1 MRAASLPSETA
12 IRALR
17 ALLCLVLVCAVGA
30 CASSHRGGRYGGAR
44 NYTPPGP
51 PEDPWGPYVR
61 EAAGRFQVPE
71 SWVREVMRQESGGK
85 QYLDGGLT
93 TSSAGA
99 MGLMQVMPSTYEGLR
114 QRYGLGDD
122 PYDPHNNIL
131 AGTAYI
137 KEMYDRYG
145 SPGFLA
151 AYNAG
156 PRRVDDYLSGA
167 GSLPNE
173 TVNYVASIAPRIGGS
188 GQMSGPL
195 SAYGGAAAGST
206 VQQASMVVVDRMEPV
221 ASPGDPGM
229 PTTVQGAAR
238 MAPIASP
245 GDPGMPPALQV
256 ASAMAP
262 IASPGDPGMPPP
274 TPAYPVGTT
283 SALAAAR
290 LPEPIPRALEPEPS
304 PMRLVAATRPS
315 LMSTAAAAEPG
326 RVAIQVGAFASPA
339 EARRAAESAR
349 DIARSIPPS
358 AETMIGTTARGDGSV
373 LFRARLIG
381 MTPGRALSACQRL
394 LANGRPCFVVPS
406 DGTS

>member
-1 MRAASLPSETA
+1 MRTASQPGETA

-17 ALLCLVLVCAVGA
+17 AFLCLVLVCAVAA
-30 CASSHRGGRYGGAR
+30 CASSHRGGRYGR
-44 NYTPPGP
+44 SYTPPGP
-51 PEDPWGPYVR
+51 PEDPWGPYIR

-71 SWVREVMRQESGGK
+71 TWVREVMRQESGGK
-85 QYLDGGLT
+85 QYLGGGLT

-99 MGLMQVMPSTYEGLR
+99 MGLMQVMPGTYDELR

-131 AGTAYI
+131 AGTAYL

-167 GSLPNE
+167 GRLPSE
-173 TVNYVASIAPRIGGS
+173 TVNYVASIAPRLGGS

-195 SAYGGAAAGST
+195 SVYGGAASGGPR
-206 VQQASMVVVDRMEPV
+206 VQQASVVVVDRMQPI

-229 PTTVQGAAR
+229 PAPVQVAA

-245 GDPGMPPALQV
+245 GDPGMPPAVQTV
-256 ASAMAP
+256 SAMAP

-274 TPAYPVGTT
+274 VPAYPVGTT

-290 LPEPIPRALEPEPS
+290 PAEPVRRAPEPEPS
-304 PMRLVAATRPS
+304 PVRLVAATRPS
-315 LMSTAAAAEPG
+315 LISSAAAAEPG
-326 RVAIQVGAFASPA
+326 RVAIQVGAFSSPS

-349 DIARSIPPS
+349 GIARSIPHS
-358 AETMIGTTARGDGSV
+358 AETTIGTAARSDGSV
-373 LFRARLIG
+373 LFRARLVG
-381 MTPGRALSACQRL
+381 MTPDSAASACQRL
-394 LANGRPCFVVPS
+394 LANGRPCFVVPG

>member
-1 MRAASLPSETA
+1 MRAASQPDETT
-12 IRALR
+12 IGALR
-17 ALLCLVLVCAVGA
+17 AILCFVLVCAVAA
-30 CASSHRGGRYGGAR
+30 CAGGSHRGAR

-51 PEDPWGPYVR
+51 PEDPWGPYIR
-61 EAAGRFQVPE
+61 EASGRFQVPE
-71 SWVREVMRQESGGK
+71 TWVREVMRQESGGK
-85 QYLDGGLT
+85 QYLGGGLT

-99 MGLMQVMPSTYEGLR
+99 MGLMQVMPGTYDELR

-131 AGTAYI
+131 AGTAYL

-167 GSLPNE
+167 GRLPRE
-173 TVNYVASIAPRIGGS
+173 TVNYVASIAPRLGGS

-195 SAYGGAAAGST
+195 AVYGGAAAGPR
-206 VQQASMVVVDRMEPV
+206 VQQASVVVMDRMQPI

-229 PTTVQGAAR
+229 PAPVQMAA

-245 GDPGMPPALQV
+245 GDPGMPPAVQV

-274 TPAYPVGTT
+274 APAYPARTT

-290 LPEPIPRALEPEPS
+290 LPEPVRRAPEPESS
-304 PMRLVAATRPS
+304 PVRLVAATRPS
-315 LMSTAAAAEPG
+315 LISSAAAAEPG
-326 RVAIQVGAFASPA
+326 RVAIQVGAFASPS

-349 DIARSIPPS
+349 GIVRSIPHS
-358 AETMIGTTARGDGSV
+358 AETMIGTAARSDGSV
-373 LFRARLIG
+373 LFRARLVG
-381 MTPGRALSACQRL
+381 MTPGGAASACQRL
-394 LANGRPCFVVPS
+394 LANGRPCFVVPA

>member
-1 MRAASLPSETA
+1 MRAASQPGETT

-17 ALLCLVLVCAVGA
+17 AILCLVLVCAVAA
-30 CASSHRGGRYGGAR
+30 CASSHRGRYGAR

-51 PEDPWGPYVR
+51 PEDPWGPYIR
-61 EAAGRFQVPE
+61 EASGRFQVPE
-71 SWVREVMRQESGGK
+71 IWVREVMRQESGGK
-85 QYLDGGLT
+85 QYLGGGLT

-99 MGLMQVMPSTYEGLR
+99 MGLMQVMPGTYDELR

-131 AGTAYI
+131 AGTAYL

-167 GSLPNE
+167 GRLPTE

-195 SAYGGAAAGST
+195 SVYAGGAARPR
-206 VQQASMVVVDRMEPV
+206 VQQASVVVVDRMQPI

-229 PTTVQGAAR
+229 PAPIQVAT

-245 GDPGMPPALQV
+245 GDPGMPPAVQM

-262 IASPGDPGMPPP
+262 IASPGDPGMPAPS
-274 TPAYPVGTT
+274 PAYPAGTT

-290 LPEPIPRALEPEPS
+290 LPEPVRRAPEPEPS
-304 PMRLVAATRPS
+304 RVRLVAATRPS
-315 LMSTAAAAEPG
+315 LISSAAAAEPG
-326 RVAIQVGAFASPA
+326 RVAIQVGAFSSPS

-349 DIARSIPPS
+349 GIARSIPRS
-358 AETMIGTTARGDGSV
+358 AETMIGTTARSDGSV
-373 LFRARLIG
+373 LFRARLVG
-381 MTPGRALSACQRL
+381 MTEGSAASACQRL
-394 LANGRPCFVVPS
+394 LANGRPCFVVPA